1 MLSEVTNDDWMDFW
15 EGPTPEDLPTI
26 RKPQMIEVEQEYID
40 GMIKRLE
47 DAIDVCYN
55 APDNPKEQGYPYATG
70 YSRSC
75 MIAIMEMLQDL
86 KNDD

>member
-40 GMIKRLE
+40 GMIQRLE
-47 DAIDVCYN
+47 DAIDVCYT
-55 APDNPKEQGYPYATG
+55 AP
-70 YSRSC
+70 
-75 MIAIMEMLQDL
+75 
-86 KNDD
+86 